1 MTFSQVLQYV
11 CLALLSHLG
20 YEAIVSVLGG
30 LFHVFQE
37 IWVVINGDNL

>member
-1 MTFSQVLQYV
+1 MTSSQVFQCV
-11 CLALLSHLG
+11 CLALLPHLG
-20 YEAIVSVLGG
+20 YEAIVGVLGG